1 MLLFLILIFLLLSAF
16 FSGSEIAFV
25 SANKLNVEIKRTK
38 GSRRGNILGQFFDKP
53 SEFLGAMLV
62 GNNIALVVFTYLMTQ
77 LMEPFFM
84 RFIESE
90 VALLLINTLIITLVV
105 LIFGE
110 YLPKTLFRLY
120 SNELLYNLSF
130 PLKIFKIIL
139 KTPTWLMIKLTNLL
153 LRWFVKSPE
162 ENISMALNRL
172 DLQNYMED
180 TISSFNEEIDQEI
193 FTNALNLNQ
202 LKVRDCMVPRMEII
216 HADKSDSVDEILKL
230 FKETNVSR
238 ILVTKGDDIDQII
251 GYIHH
256 QKLLSNPKLVRNLIM
271 DIMLVPEAMNA
282 QDLMFK
288 FIKENNNIACVVDE
302 FGGTAGVITL
312 EDVLEEIFGDIED
325 EYDQEDYI
333 EKKISDTEYLFSGR
347 LEIDDLND
355 KYELLTFPEGE
366 YQTLS
371 GFLVMTSGKIPESEG
386 EVWEIDKYKFVIEKL
401 SDTKIELVR
410 VIINSNLIKDIESTL

>member
-1 MLLFLILIFLLLSAF
+1 MALSAF

-25 SANKLNVEIKRTK
+25 SANKLNVEIKRNK
-38 GSRRGNILGQFFDKP
+38 GSRRGNILGQLFDNP

-62 GNNIALVVFTYLMTQ
+62 GNNVALVVFTYLMTQ
-77 LMEPFFM
+77 LMEPFFLT
-84 RFIESE
+84 IVQNEI
-90 VALLLINTLIITLVV
+90 VLLLINTLIITLIV
-105 LIFGE
+105 LVFGE

-120 SNELLYNLSF
+120 ANEVLYNLSYL
-130 PLKIFKIIL
+130 LKIFKVIL
-139 KTPTWLMIKLTNLL
+139 KLPTWLMIKLTNLM
-153 LRWFVKSPE
+153 LRWFVKSPA

-216 HADKSDSVDEILKL
+216 EADKSNSVDDILKL

-238 ILVTKGDDIDQII
+238 ILVTNGDIDNVI

-256 QKLLSNPKLVRNLIM
+256 QKLLNNPKSVKPLIM
-271 DIMLVPEAMNA
+271 DIMLVPDAMNA

-325 EYDQEDYI
+325 EYDIEDHI
-333 EKKISDTEYLFSGR
+333 ERQISETEFLFSGR

-355 KYELLTFPEGE
+355 KFDQLSFPEGE

-371 GFLVMTSGKIPESEG
+371 GFLVMSTGNIPEKEG
-386 EVWEIDKYKFVIEKL
+386 EVWEIDNYKFVIEKL
-401 SDTKIELVR
+401 SDTKIETVR
-410 VIINSNLIKDIESTL
+410 VFINQKVKDIESTL

>member
-288 FIKENNNIACVVDE
+288 FIKQNNNIACVVD
-302 FGGTAGVITL
+302 
-312 EDVLEEIFGDIED
+312 
-325 EYDQEDYI
+325 
-333 EKKISDTEYLFSGR
+333 
-347 LEIDDLND
+347 
-355 KYELLTFPEGE
+355 
-366 YQTLS
+366 
-371 GFLVMTSGKIPESEG
+371 
-386 EVWEIDKYKFVIEKL
+386 
-401 SDTKIELVR
+401 
-410 VIINSNLIKDIESTL
+410 

>member
-1 MLLFLILIFLLLSAF
+1 LALSAF

-25 SANKLNVEIKRTK
+25 SANKLNVEIKRNK
-38 GSRRGNILGQFFDKP
+38 GSRRGNILGQLFDNP

-62 GNNIALVVFTYLMTQ
+62 GNNVALVVFTYLMTQ
-77 LMEPFFM
+77 LMEPFFLT
-84 RFIESE
+84 IVQNEI
-90 VALLLINTLIITLVV
+90 VLLLINTLIITLIV
-105 LIFGE
+105 LVFGE

-120 SNELLYNLSF
+120 ANEVLYNLSYL
-130 PLKIFKIIL
+130 LKIFKVIL
-139 KTPTWLMIKLTNLL
+139 KLPTWLMIKLTNLM
-153 LRWFVKSPE
+153 LRWFVKSPA

-216 HADKSDSVDEILKL
+216 EADKSNSVDDILKL

-238 ILVTKGDDIDQII
+238 ILVTNGDIDNVI

-256 QKLLSNPKLVRNLIM
+256 QKLLNNPKSVKPLIM
-271 DIMLVPEAMNA
+271 DIMLVPDAMNA

-325 EYDQEDYI
+325 EYDIEDHI
-333 EKKISDTEYLFSGR
+333 ERQISETEFLFSGR

-355 KYELLTFPEGE
+355 KFDQLSFPEGE

-371 GFLVMTSGKIPESEG
+371 GFLVMSTGNIPEKEG
-386 EVWEIDKYKFVIEKL
+386 EVWEIDNYKFVIEKL
-401 SDTKIELVR
+401 SDTKIETVR
-410 VIINSNLIKDIESTL
+410 VFINQKVKDIESTL

>member
-1 MLLFLILIFLLLSAF
+1 MLFFLILLFLALSAF

-25 SANKLNVEIKRTK
+25 SANKLNVEIKRNK
-38 GSRRGNILGQFFDKP
+38 GSRRGNILGQLFDNP

-62 GNNIALVVFTYLMTQ
+62 GNNVALVVFTYLMTQ
-77 LMEPFFM
+77 LMEPFFLT
-84 RFIESE
+84 IVQNEI
-90 VALLLINTLIITLVV
+90 VLLLINTLIITLIV
-105 LIFGE
+105 LVFGE

-120 SNELLYNLSF
+120 ANEVLYNLSYL
-130 PLKIFKIIL
+130 LKIFKVIL
-139 KTPTWLMIKLTNLL
+139 KLPTWLMIKLTNLM
-153 LRWFVKSPE
+153 LRWFVKSPV

-216 HADKSDSVDEILKL
+216 EADKSNSVDDILKL

-238 ILVTKGDDIDQII
+238 ILVTNGDIDNVI

-256 QKLLSNPKLVRNLIM
+256 QKLLNNPKSVKPLIM
-271 DIMLVPEAMNA
+271 DIMLVPDAMNA

-325 EYDQEDYI
+325 EYDIEDHI
-333 EKKISDTEYLFSGR
+333 ERQISETEFLFSGR

-355 KYELLTFPEGE
+355 KFDQLSFPEGE

-371 GFLVMTSGKIPESEG
+371 GFLVMSTGNIPEKEG
-386 EVWEIDKYKFVIEKL
+386 EVWEIDNYKFVIEKL
-401 SDTKIELVR
+401 SDTKIETVR
-410 VIINSNLIKDIESTL
+410 VFINQKVKDIESTL

>member
-1 MLLFLILIFLLLSAF
+1 MLLFLILLFLAFSAF

-25 SANKLNVEIKRTK
+25 SANKLNVEIKRSK
-38 GSRRGNILGQFFDKP
+38 GSRRGNILGQLFDDP
-53 SEFLGAMLV
+53 AEFLGAMLV

-84 RFIESE
+84 NFIESE
-90 VALLLINTLIITLVV
+90 IILLFINTFIITLVV

-120 SNELLYNLSF
+120 ANEVLYNLSY
-130 PLKIFKIIL
+130 PLKLFKIIL
-139 KTPTWLMIKLTNLL
+139 KIPTWLMIKLTNLM
-153 LRWFVKSPE
+153 LRWFVKSPA

-216 HADKSDSVDEILKL
+216 EADKSSSVEEILKL

-238 ILVTKGDDIDQII
+238 ILVTDGDIDKVI

-256 QKLLSNPKLVRNLIM
+256 QKLLNNPKSVRHLIM
-271 DIMLVPEAMNA
+271 DIMLVPDAMNA
-282 QDLMFK
+282 QDLMFQ

-333 EKKISDTEYLFSGR
+333 EKQISDTEFLFSGR
-347 LEIDDLND
+347 LELTDLND
-355 KYELLTFPEGE
+355 KYEKLLIPEGE

-371 GFLVMTSGKIPESEG
+371 GYLVMTTGKIPEKEG
-386 EVWEIDKYKFVIEKL
+386 EVWEIDNYKFVIEKL
-401 SDTKIELVR
+401 SDTKIETVR
-410 VIINSNLIKDIESTL
+410 VFINQEETKGIESTL

>member
-1 MLLFLILIFLLLSAF
+1 MLFFLILLFLALSAF

-25 SANKLNVEIKRTK
+25 SANKLNVEIKRNK
-38 GSRRGNILGQFFDKP
+38 GSRRGNILGQLFDNP

-62 GNNIALVVFTYLMTQ
+62 GNNVALVVFTYLMTQ
-77 LMEPFFM
+77 LMEPFFLT
-84 RFIESE
+84 IVQNEI
-90 VALLLINTLIITLVV
+90 VLLLINTLIITLIV
-105 LIFGE
+105 LVFGE

-120 SNELLYNLSF
+120 ANEVLYNLSYL
-130 PLKIFKIIL
+130 LKIFKVIL
-139 KTPTWLMIKLTNLL
+139 KLPTWLMIKLTNLM
-153 LRWFVKSPE
+153 LRWFVKSPA

-216 HADKSDSVDEILKL
+216 EADKSNSVDDILKL

-238 ILVTKGDDIDQII
+238 ILVTNGDIDNVI

-256 QKLLSNPKLVRNLIM
+256 QKLLNNPKSVKPLIM
-271 DIMLVPEAMNA
+271 DIMLVPDAMNA

-325 EYDQEDYI
+325 EYDIEDHI
-333 EKKISDTEYLFSGR
+333 ERQISETEFLFSGR

-355 KYELLTFPEGE
+355 KFDQLSFPEGE

-371 GFLVMTSGKIPESEG
+371 GFLVMSTGNIPEKEG
-386 EVWEIDKYKFVIEKL
+386 EVWEIDNYKFVIEKL
-401 SDTKIELVR
+401 SDTKIETVR
-410 VIINSNLIKDIESTL
+410 VFINQKAKDIESTL

>member
-1 MLLFLILIFLLLSAF
+1 LALSAF

-25 SANKLNVEIKRTK
+25 SANKLNVEIKRNK
-38 GSRRGNILGQFFDKP
+38 GSRRGNILGQLFDNP

-62 GNNIALVVFTYLMTQ
+62 GNNVALVVFTYLMTQ
-77 LMEPFFM
+77 LMEPFFLT
-84 RFIESE
+84 IVQNEI
-90 VALLLINTLIITLVV
+90 VLLLINTLIITLIV
-105 LIFGE
+105 LVFGE

-120 SNELLYNLSF
+120 ANEVLYNLSYL
-130 PLKIFKIIL
+130 LKIFKVIL
-139 KTPTWLMIKLTNLL
+139 KLPTWLMIKLTNLM
-153 LRWFVKSPE
+153 LRWFVKSPV

-216 HADKSDSVDEILKL
+216 EADKSNSVDDILKL

-238 ILVTKGDDIDQII
+238 ILVTNGDIDNVI

-256 QKLLSNPKLVRNLIM
+256 QKLLNNPKSVKPLIM
-271 DIMLVPEAMNA
+271 DIMLVPDAMNA

-325 EYDQEDYI
+325 EYDIEDHI
-333 EKKISDTEYLFSGR
+333 ERQISETEFLFSGR

-355 KYELLTFPEGE
+355 KFDQLSFPEGE

-371 GFLVMTSGKIPESEG
+371 GFLVMSTGNIPEKEG
-386 EVWEIDKYKFVIEKL
+386 EVWEIDNYKFVIEKL
-401 SDTKIELVR
+401 SDTKIETVR
-410 VIINSNLIKDIESTL
+410 VFINQKVKDIESTL

>member
-1 MLLFLILIFLLLSAF
+1 MLFFLILLFLALSAF

-25 SANKLNVEIKRTK
+25 SANKLNVEIKRNK
-38 GSRRGNILGQFFDKP
+38 GSRRGNILGQLFDNP

-62 GNNIALVVFTYLMTQ
+62 GNNVALVVFTYLMTQ
-77 LMEPFFM
+77 LMEPFFLT
-84 RFIESE
+84 IVQNEI
-90 VALLLINTLIITLVV
+90 VLLLINTLIITLIV
-105 LIFGE
+105 LVFGE

-120 SNELLYNLSF
+120 ANEVLYNLSYL
-130 PLKIFKIIL
+130 LKIFKVIL
-139 KTPTWLMIKLTNLL
+139 KLPTWLMIKLTNLM
-153 LRWFVKSPE
+153 LRWFVKSPA

-216 HADKSDSVDEILKL
+216 EADKSNSVDDILKL

-238 ILVTKGDDIDQII
+238 ILVTNGDIDNVI

-256 QKLLSNPKLVRNLIM
+256 QKLLNNPKSVKPLIM
-271 DIMLVPEAMNA
+271 DIMLVPDAMNA

-325 EYDQEDYI
+325 EYDIEDHI
-333 EKKISDTEYLFSGR
+333 ERQISETEFLFSGR

-355 KYELLTFPEGE
+355 KFDQLSFPEGE

-371 GFLVMTSGKIPESEG
+371 GFLVMSTGNIPEKEG
-386 EVWEIDKYKFVIEKL
+386 EVWEIDNYKFVIEKL
-401 SDTKIELVR
+401 SDTKIETVR
-410 VIINSNLIKDIESTL
+410 VFINQKVKDIESTL

>member
-1 MLLFLILIFLLLSAF
+1 MLIFLIILFLLLSAF

-38 GSRRGNILGQFFDKP
+38 GSKKGNILGQLFDEP

-77 LMEPFFM
+77 LMTPLFTSFVQ
-84 RFIESE
+84 SE
-90 VALLLINTLIITLVV
+90 VILLLINTLIITLVV
-105 LIFGE
+105 LVFGE

-120 SNELLYNLSF
+120 ANEVLYNLSYL
-130 PLKIFKIIL
+130 LKFFKILL
-139 KTPTWLMIKLTNLL
+139 KVPTWLMIRLTDVMLQ
-153 LRWFVKSPE
+153 WFVKSPA
-162 ENISMALNRL
+162 ENITIALNRL

-180 TISSFNEEIDQEI
+180 TISSFNEGIDQEI

-216 HADKSDSVDEILKL
+216 DVDKSNSVEDILKL

-238 ILVTKGDDIDQII
+238 VLVTEGGDIDNVI

-256 QKLLSNPKLVRNLIM
+256 QKLLNNPKLVHHLVM
-271 DIMLVPEAMNA
+271 DIMLVPDAMNA

-288 FIKENNNIACVVDE
+288 FIKENSNIACVVDE

-325 EYDQEDYI
+325 EFDFEN
-333 EKKISDTEYLFSGR
+333 KIDKQISESEFLFSGR
-347 LEIDDLND
+347 LEIDDIND
-355 KYELLTFPEGE
+355 KYEKLSLPVGE

-371 GFLVMTSGKIPESEG
+371 GYLVMTTGKIPEKEG
-386 EVWEIDKYKFVIEKL
+386 EIWEVGNYKYVIEKL
-401 SDTKIELVR
+401 SDTKIETVR
-410 VIINSNLIKDIESTL
+410 VFINPENEGIESIL

>member
-1 MLLFLILIFLLLSAF
+1 MLLFLILLFLALSAF

-38 GSRRGNILGQFFDKP
+38 GSRRSSILGQLFDNP
-53 SEFLGAMLV
+53 AEFLGAMLV

-84 RFIESE
+84 RFVESE
-90 VALLLINTLIITLVV
+90 IILLLINTLIITLVV
-105 LIFGE
+105 LVFGE
-110 YLPKTLFRLY
+110 YLPKTMFRLY
-120 SNELLYNLSF
+120 ANEVLYNLSY
-130 PLKIFKIIL
+130 PLKFFKILLRI
-139 KTPTWLMIKLTNLL
+139 PTWLMIKLTNLM
-153 LRWFVKSPE
+153 LRWFVKSPA

-216 HADKSDSVDEILKL
+216 EADKSSSVDDILKL

-238 ILVTKGDDIDQII
+238 ILVTNGDIDNVI

-256 QKLLSNPKLVRNLIM
+256 QKLLNNPKSVRHLIM
-271 DIMLVPEAMNA
+271 DIMLVPDAMNA
-282 QDLMFK
+282 QDLMFR

-325 EYDQEDYI
+325 EYDQEDHI
-333 EKKISDTEYLFSGR
+333 EKQISETEFLFSGR

-355 KYELLTFPEGE
+355 KFEQLSFPEGE

-371 GFLVMTSGKIPESEG
+371 GYLVMTTGKIPEKEG
-386 EVWEIDKYKFVIEKL
+386 EVWEIDQFKFIIEKL
-401 SDTKIELVR
+401 SDTKIETVR
-410 VIINSNLIKDIESTL
+410 VMIKPKEKEIEAIL

>member
-1 MLLFLILIFLLLSAF
+1 MLLFLILLFLALSAF

-38 GSRRGNILGQFFDKP
+38 GSRRGSILGQLFDNP
-53 SEFLGAMLV
+53 AEFLGAMLV

-84 RFIESE
+84 RFVESE
-90 VALLLINTLIITLVV
+90 IILLLINTLIITLVV
-105 LIFGE
+105 LVFGE
-110 YLPKTLFRLY
+110 YLPKTMFRLY
-120 SNELLYNLSF
+120 ANEVLYNLSY
-130 PLKIFKIIL
+130 PLKFFKILLRI
-139 KTPTWLMIKLTNLL
+139 PTWLMIKLTNLM
-153 LRWFVKSPE
+153 LRWFVKSPA

-216 HADKSDSVDEILKL
+216 EADKSSSVDDILKL

-238 ILVTKGDDIDQII
+238 ILVTNGDIDNVI

-256 QKLLSNPKLVRNLIM
+256 QKLLNNPKSVRHLIM
-271 DIMLVPEAMNA
+271 DIMLVPDAMNA
-282 QDLMFK
+282 QDLMFR

-325 EYDQEDYI
+325 EYDQEDHI
-333 EKKISDTEYLFSGR
+333 EKQISETEFLFSGR

-355 KYELLTFPEGE
+355 KFEQLSFPEGE

-371 GFLVMTSGKIPESEG
+371 GYLVMTTGKIPEKEG
-386 EVWEIDKYKFVIEKL
+386 EVWEIDQFKFIIEKL
-401 SDTKIELVR
+401 SDTKIETVR
-410 VIINSNLIKDIESTL
+410 VMIKPKEKEIEAIL

>member
-1 MLLFLILIFLLLSAF
+1 MLLFLIILFLALSAL

-25 SANKLNVEIKRTK
+25 SANKLNVEIKRNK

-53 SEFLGAMLV
+53 EDFLGSMLV

-77 LMEPFFM
+77 LMNPLFTLFVQNE
-84 RFIESE
+84 I
-90 VALLLINTLIITLVV
+90 ALLLINTLIITLVV
-105 LIFGE
+105 LVFGE

-120 SNELLYNLSF
+120 ANEILYVLSY

-139 KTPTWLMIKLTNLL
+139 KVPTWLMIKLTNLL
-153 LRWFVKSPE
+153 LRWFIKSPS
-162 ENISMALNRL
+162 ENINIALNRL

-202 LKVRDCMVPRMEII
+202 MKVRDCMIPRMEII
-216 HADKSDSVDEILKL
+216 HIDRSDGVEDILKL
-230 FKETNVSR
+230 FKETNISR
-238 ILVTKGDDIDQII
+238 VLVTDGDIDNVI

-256 QKLLSNPKLVRNLIM
+256 QKLLNNPKSVKSLIM

-288 FIKENNNIACVVDE
+288 FIKENGNIACVVNE

-312 EDVLEEIFGDIED
+312 EDVLEEIFGEIED
-325 EYDQEDYI
+325 EYDVEDYI
-333 EKKISDTEYLFSGR
+333 EKKISDKEYLFSGR

-355 KYELLTFPEGE
+355 RYENLAFPEGE

-371 GFLVMTSGKIPESEG
+371 GYLIMSSGKIPEKEG
-386 EVWEIDKYKFVIEKL
+386 EVWDVDKYKFVIEKL
-401 SDTKIELVR
+401 SDTRIETVR
-410 VIINSNLIKDIESTL
+410 VFVKEE

>member
-1 MLLFLILIFLLLSAF
+1 MALSAF

-25 SANKLNVEIKRTK
+25 SANKLNVEIKRNK
-38 GSRRGNILGQFFDKP
+38 GSRRGNILGQLFDNP

-62 GNNIALVVFTYLMTQ
+62 GNNVALVVFTYLMTQ
-77 LMEPFFM
+77 LMEPFFLT
-84 RFIESE
+84 IVQNEI
-90 VALLLINTLIITLVV
+90 VLLLINTLIITLIV
-105 LIFGE
+105 LVFGE

-120 SNELLYNLSF
+120 ANEVLYNLSYL
-130 PLKIFKIIL
+130 LKIFKVIL
-139 KTPTWLMIKLTNLL
+139 KLPTWLMIKLTNLM
-153 LRWFVKSPE
+153 LRWFVKSPV

-216 HADKSDSVDEILKL
+216 EADKSNSVDDILKL

-238 ILVTKGDDIDQII
+238 ILVTNGDIDNVI

-256 QKLLSNPKLVRNLIM
+256 QKLLNNPKSVKPLIM
-271 DIMLVPEAMNA
+271 DIMLVPDAMNA

-325 EYDQEDYI
+325 EYDIEDHI
-333 EKKISDTEYLFSGR
+333 ERQISETEFLFSGR

-355 KYELLTFPEGE
+355 KFDQLSFPEGE

-371 GFLVMTSGKIPESEG
+371 GFLVMSTGNIPEKEG
-386 EVWEIDKYKFVIEKL
+386 EVWEIDNYKFVIEKL
-401 SDTKIELVR
+401 SDTKIETVR
-410 VIINSNLIKDIESTL
+410 VFINQKVKDIESTL

>member
-1 MLLFLILIFLLLSAF
+1 MALSAF

-25 SANKLNVEIKRTK
+25 SANKLNVEIKRNK
-38 GSRRGNILGQFFDKP
+38 GSRRGNILGQLFDNP

-62 GNNIALVVFTYLMTQ
+62 GNNVALVVFTYLMTQ
-77 LMEPFFM
+77 LMEPFFLT
-84 RFIESE
+84 IVQNEI
-90 VALLLINTLIITLVV
+90 VLLLINTLIITLIV
-105 LIFGE
+105 LVFGE

-120 SNELLYNLSF
+120 ANEVLYNLSYL
-130 PLKIFKIIL
+130 LKIFKVIL
-139 KTPTWLMIKLTNLL
+139 KLPTWLMIKLTNLM
-153 LRWFVKSPE
+153 LRWFVKSPA

-216 HADKSDSVDEILKL
+216 EADKSNSVDDILKL

-238 ILVTKGDDIDQII
+238 ILVTNGDIDNVI

-256 QKLLSNPKLVRNLIM
+256 QKLLNNPKSVKPLIM
-271 DIMLVPEAMNA
+271 DIMLVPDAMNA

-325 EYDQEDYI
+325 EYDIEDHI
-333 EKKISDTEYLFSGR
+333 ERQISETEFLFSGR

-355 KYELLTFPEGE
+355 KFDQLSFPEGE

-371 GFLVMTSGKIPESEG
+371 GFLVMSTGNIPEKEG
-386 EVWEIDKYKFVIEKL
+386 EVWEIDNYKFVIEKL
-401 SDTKIELVR
+401 SDTKIETVR
-410 VIINSNLIKDIESTL
+410 VFINQKAKDIESTL

>member
-1 MLLFLILIFLLLSAF
+1 MLFFLILLFLALSAF

-25 SANKLNVEIKRTK
+25 SANKLNVEIKRNK
-38 GSRRGNILGQFFDKP
+38 GSRRGNILGQLFDNP

-62 GNNIALVVFTYLMTQ
+62 GNNVALVVFTYLMTQ
-77 LMEPFFM
+77 LMEPFFLT
-84 RFIESE
+84 IVQNEI
-90 VALLLINTLIITLVV
+90 VLLLINTLIITLIV
-105 LIFGE
+105 LVFGE

-120 SNELLYNLSF
+120 ANEVLYNLSYL
-130 PLKIFKIIL
+130 LKIFKVIL
-139 KTPTWLMIKLTNLL
+139 KLPTWLTIKLTNLM
-153 LRWFVKSPE
+153 LRWFVKSPA

-216 HADKSDSVDEILKL
+216 EADKSNSVDDILKL

-238 ILVTKGDDIDQII
+238 ILVTNGDIDNVI

-256 QKLLSNPKLVRNLIM
+256 QKLLNNPKSVKPLIM
-271 DIMLVPEAMNA
+271 DIMLVPDAMNA

-325 EYDQEDYI
+325 EYDIEDHI
-333 EKKISDTEYLFSGR
+333 ERQISETEFLFSGR

-355 KYELLTFPEGE
+355 KFDQLSFPEGE

-371 GFLVMTSGKIPESEG
+371 GFLVMSTGNIPEKEG
-386 EVWEIDKYKFVIEKL
+386 EVWEIDNYKFVIEKL
-401 SDTKIELVR
+401 SDTKIETVR
-410 VIINSNLIKDIESTL
+410 VFINQKAKDIESTL